1 MFVSPSRIVGRT
13 DLRNCYF
20 RATPPKVEVR
30 GELIFVVP
38 EGAEHEVALEARTAS
53 KLVANL
59 NRALDQVYA
68 LRADNVVSLKAR
80 G

>member
-1 MFVSPSRIVGRT
+1 VGRT

-38 EGAEHEVALEARTAS
+38 EGAEHEVALEPRTAGQF
-53 KLVANL
+53 VAGL
-59 NRALDQVYA
+59 NRAIRELHERHSA
-68 LRADNVVSLKAR
+68 EVVPFRKC